1 MLIIC
6 KLALDKKW
14 IFFNGLSDELPN
26 QIYEVLSV
34 FFLFVFTDTT
44 DRTEFFN
51 GGGAG
56 KTFGAGREIPPRD
69 WQDYLLQ
76 MLQLGYF
83 EIAYNRTEFFNGGGA
98 GNTKQM

>member
-1 MLIIC
+1 MNDVIGVNRSSILEKEKRKDRNLPALLMLC

-56 KTFGAGREIPPRD
+56 
-69 WQDYLLQ
+69 
-76 MLQLGYF
+76 
-83 EIAYNRTEFFNGGGA
+83 
-98 GNTKQM
+98 NTKQM